1 MVGVT
6 WPSLLLSAGVG
17 GKNKTSKTK
26 TSNNSTRA
34 RSAARAYFFPL
45 VPAQREGPSLVFR
58 MYYTLSFSIDG
69 QLYIFL
75 YSHLDPITFFYLLN
89 KAKKKQKKEVTT
101 TNCTRVKCV
110 CSFISNNPLLMNVWI
125 AAASHLFW
133 FRWLKSFASV
143 ERMIGLMM
151 MINWSRSRTDIVRS
165 FTVSIRDNQNIS
177 RDTSRFHTPKYLEPN

>member
-58 MYYTLSFSIDG
+58 MYYTLSFSMDG

-89 KAKKKQKKEVTT
+89 KTK
-101 TNCTRVKCV
+101 
-110 CSFISNNPLLMNVWI
+110 
-125 AAASHLFW
+125 
-133 FRWLKSFASV
+133 
-143 ERMIGLMM
+143 
-151 MINWSRSRTDIVRS
+151 
-165 FTVSIRDNQNIS
+165 
-177 RDTSRFHTPKYLEPN
+177 TPKKRSDHNELHQSQMCLYFYQQQPAVDECMNSCSLPFILVPLIKVVRICWADDWFNDDDQLESQPDRYSLIIYCVDSR